1 MNAAE
6 WIPPTI
12 TAETTLA
19 AIALRSDADAA
30 VLARHRLDFCCAGR
44 RTLAQAC
51 AASGL
56 DVGAVLSEMDA
67 NPGRRAAA
75 AVHDWNARP
84 LTEVVDFIV
93 ATHHVFARGAF
104 ARIAPLMAKV
114 VAKHG
119 ERHPEL
125 QRIARL
131 VRELE
136 AELTPHMLREER
148 VLFPYIQS
156 LALEAA
162 GRPVVPSFGTVQNP
176 VRIMAAEHGRDAG
189 LLAELAAATDDFT
202 APADA
207 CTSHRALFA
216 SLAELR
222 LDLLR
227 HVSLENNV
235 LFPRAIALEERRRA
249 A

>member
-6 WIPPTI
+6 SITPTI
-12 TAETTLA
+12 TPETTLA
-19 AIALRSDADAA
+19 TIALRSDAHAA
-30 VLARHRLDFCCAGR
+30 ILARHRLDFCCAGR
-44 RTLAQAC
+44 RTLSQAC

-67 NPGRRAAA
+67 NARRRAAA
-75 AVHDWNARP
+75 AVPDWNGRP
-84 LTEVVDFIV
+84 LTEVMDFIV
-93 ATHHVFARGAF
+93 ATHHTFARGAF
-104 ARIAPLMAKV
+104 ARIAPLMAKI

-119 ERHPEL
+119 ERYAEL
-125 QRIARL
+125 PRIARL

-148 VLFPYIQS
+148 VLFPYIRS
-156 LALEAA
+156 LALETA
-162 GRPVVPSFGTVQNP
+162 GRPVVPPFGTVQNP
-176 VRIMAAEHGRDAG
+176 VRIMAAEHDRDAG
-189 LLAELAAATDDFT
+189 LVAELAAATDDFT
-202 APADA
+202 APANA
-207 CTSHRALFA
+207 CTSHRALYA
-216 SLAELR
+216 ALAELR